1 MNLALP
7 KHAGEVMLNDKQL
20 DTIVRFHDIRRLS
33 ELERCV
39 FSLVGQNFKSLR
51 IILALQRF
59 SAQEIAKVRATL
71 APILEF
77 EKSPQL
83 SIVNW
88 EDAEPADARSALLNL
103 GLCAAQGRYIAF
115 LDYDDVLYPEAYE
128 VLVPRLEE
136 SGAAIAFAT
145 VRVVELNVYHR
156 FFYAARKIIPS
167 YSGSNLLDLFRNNFC
182 PVHSYVIDRMRV
194 PKDILSF
201 DTSLAM
207 EEDYDLLLRICA
219 VLQSDFSL
227 VRTEIGDYFYKTD
240 CSNTVPTFG
249 NLANSRLH
257 LSRPSSPQ

>member
-1 MNLALP
+1 M
-7 KHAGEVMLNDKQL
+7 
-20 DTIVRFHDIRRLS
+20 
-33 ELERCV
+33 
-39 FSLVGQNFKSLR
+39 
-51 IILALQRF
+51 
-59 SAQEIAKVRATL
+59 
-71 APILEF
+71 
-77 EKSPQL
+77 
-83 SIVNW
+83 NW

-103 GLCAAQGRYIAF
+103 GLCAAQGRYSAF

-128 VLVPRLEE
+128 VLVRLEE

-145 VRVVELNVYHR
+145 VRVVRIERLSSFLLCCTKNYT
-156 FFYAARKIIPS
+156 IIQWVKPAH
-167 YSGSNLLDLFRNNFC
+167 LFRNNFC

-207 EEDYDLLLRICA
+207 EDYYDLLLRICA

-249 NLANSRLH
+249 NLANSLEYIHRDRQVRNRTSGDNPL
-257 LSRPSSPQ
+257 PSL